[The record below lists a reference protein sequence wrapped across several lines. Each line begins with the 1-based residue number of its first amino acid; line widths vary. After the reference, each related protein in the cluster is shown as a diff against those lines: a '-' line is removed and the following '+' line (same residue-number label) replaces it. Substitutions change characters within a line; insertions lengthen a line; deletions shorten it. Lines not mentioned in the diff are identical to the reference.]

1 VLAQI
6 DIIMASND
14 VHQPPGFPYNV
25 TITSHGRFLK
35 MEKKTAL
42 ITGSYGGLGTCFV
55 NIHAGKGGNLILVG
69 RSQKKLDEQAES
81 VKKQYGVEVHTIAVD
96 LASPEAAQM
105 IYDTCKDNG
114 WTIDYLINNAGF
126 GGQGDFAR
134 ERTME
139 QDMSMIA
146 VNIETP
152 TRLCKLFLPDFI
164 NRGSG
169 KVLNVSSTAA
179 TMPGPLQAVY
189 YATKA
194 YVTSWSNALWRELQ
208 GTGVTVTALMPGA
221 MQTGFAN
228 AGGLADTKLFANA
241 VDPTA
246 VAQDGYNGMMKGA
259 LNVTSGLPGWQ
270 KPMMTLAPMFPR
282 KTMLNFVY
290 NQQIAGSAKK

>member
-1 VLAQI
+1 
-6 DIIMASND
+6 MAN
-14 VHQPPGFPYNV
+14 N
-25 TITSHGRFLK
+25 
-35 MEKKTAL
+35 KTAL

-55 NIHAGKGGNLILVG
+55 NIHAGNGGNLILVG
-69 RSQKKLDEQAES
+69 RSQKKLEEQ
-81 VKKQYGVEVHTIAVD
+81 KQQTEEKYHVTVHTIAVD
-96 LASPEAAQM
+96 LSQPDAAQL
-105 IYDTCKDNG
+105 IYDTCNQNG
-114 WTIDYLINNAGF
+114 WEVDYLINNAGF

-152 TRLCKLFLPDFI
+152 TRMCKLFLPDFI
-164 NRGSG
+164 NRGNG

-194 YVTSWSNALWRELQ
+194 YMTSFSNALWRELKD
-208 GTGVTVTALMPGA
+208 TGVTVTALMPGA

-228 AGGLADTKLFANA
+228 AGGLSDTKLFANA
-241 VDPTA
+241 VDPQQ
-246 VAQDGYNGMMKGA
+246 VALDGYNGMLKGE

-270 KPMMTLAPMFPR
+270 KPMMALAPMFPR

-290 NQQIAGSAKK
+290 DQQIAGSAKK